1 MATKFRDIPPG
12 PREERAV
19 VCEEIGP
26 VDDPT
31 LHYIVCGKPLL
42 TRLQQ
47 ILTQTAGFALLV
59 MTRGGR
65 VPMLDVP
72 LALASQE
79 LASTSEDLYALPVPA
94 SARHHFYH
102 AIQAVAS
109 IGQAIDLLAVC
120 MRCARDDPARAALT
134 RRLRVATEHLRVAS
148 RLPDFG
154 MVDLQQA
161 CCACHP
167 DSAHAVNP

>member
-1 MATKFRDIPPG
+1 
-12 PREERAV
+12 V

-31 LHYIVCGKPLL
+31 LHYIVNGKPILI
-42 TRLQQ
+42 RLQR

-72 LALASQE
+72 LALAGQE
-79 LASTSEDLYALPVPA
+79 LASTSEELHALPVPA
-94 SARHHFYH
+94 PARHHFYH

-134 RRLRVATEHLRVAS
+134 RRLRVATDHLRAAS
-148 RLPDFG
+148 TLPGFA

-161 CCACHP
+161 CCACHADIP
-167 DSAHAVNP
+167 RTVNP

>member
-1 MATKFRDIPPG
+1 
-12 PREERAV
+12 V

-31 LHYIVCGKPLL
+31 LRYIVCGKPLL

-65 VPMLDVP
+65 VPMLDAP

-79 LASTSEDLYALPVPA
+79 LASTSEELHALRVPA
-94 SARHHFYH
+94 PARHHFYH
-102 AIQAVAS
+102 TIQAVVS

-134 RRLRVATEHLRVAS
+134 RRLRVATEHLRAAS
-148 RLPDFG
+148 RLPGFG

-161 CCACHP
+161 CCACHA
-167 DSAHAVNP
+167 DILRTVNP

>member
-1 MATKFRDIPPG
+1 M
-12 PREERAV
+12 AV

-26 VDDPT
+26 VGDPT
-31 LHYIVCGKPLL
+31 LNYIVCGKPLL
-42 TRLQQ
+42 ARLQQ

-72 LALASQE
+72 LALASRE
-79 LASTSEDLYALPVPA
+79 LASASEELHALPVPA
-94 SARHHFYH
+94 PARHHFYH

-109 IGQAIDLLAVC
+109 IAQAIDLLTVC

-134 RRLRVATEHLRVAS
+134 RRLRMATEHLRAAS
-148 RLPDFG
+148 RLLGFA

-161 CCACHP
+161 CCAY
-167 DSAHAVNP
+167 HADTMRSVNP

>member
-1 MATKFRDIPPG
+1 M
-12 PREERAV
+12 V
-19 VCEEIGP
+19 SEEIAP
-26 VDDPT
+26 VDDQT

-59 MTRGGR
+59 MTRGER
-65 VPMLDVP
+65 VLMLDVP

-79 LASTSEDLYALPVPA
+79 LASTSEELHALPVPVA
-94 SARHHFYH
+94 ARHHFYH
-102 AIQAVAS
+102 AMQAVIS

-120 MRCARDDPARAALT
+120 VRCARDDPARAALT
-134 RRLRVATEHLRVAS
+134 RGLRVATEHLRAAS
-148 RLPDFG
+148 RLPGFG

-161 CCACHP
+161 CCACHADTP
-167 DSAHAVNP
+167 RTVNP

>member
-1 MATKFRDIPPG
+1 M
-12 PREERAV
+12 
-19 VCEEIGP
+19 VCEEMGP

-31 LHYIVCGKPLL
+31 LHYIVSGKPLL

-79 LASTSEDLYALPVPA
+79 LASTSEELHALAVPA
-94 SARHHFYH
+94 PARHHFYH

-109 IGQAIDLLAVC
+109 IGQAMDLLAVC

-134 RRLRVATEHLRVAS
+134 RRLRVATEHLRAAS
-148 RLPDFG
+148 RLPG
-154 MVDLQQA
+154 LAMVDLQQA
-161 CCACHP
+161 CCACHADIP
-167 DSAHAVNP
+167 RTVNP